1 MVPADLMHID
11 MVVVGP
17 TASGKTLW
25 AFNWAL
31 RHGAEII
38 SADSRQ
44 IYREMDIGTA
54 KPSAYLRQEVTHHLL
69 DILHPGEPYSA
80 GQFVRDAR
88 LAIRDIR
95 SRGKKIVLVGGTGLY
110 IKALLFGL
118 LDLGPED
125 AHARE
130 TFDREMDCKDTEALY
145 EDLVRKD
152 PDRAD
157 KVSSRDR
164 YRILRALWLIHSSGM
179 PASRLY
185 AGQAQGNAGISYGDI
200 VGLSPLREILY
211 ERIND
216 RVDEMFANG
225 WIEEVMDLQKK
236 GYDRNAPGFRSL
248 GYREILDYLS
258 GLRGFPETVVL
269 VKQKTRQFAKRQ
281 MTWFR
286 NMAALNWISGTG
298 ET

>member
-1 MVPADLMHID
+1 MHID

-25 AFNWAL
+25 AIDWAAC
-31 RHGAEII
+31 HGAEII

-54 KPSAYLRQEVTHHLL
+54 KPSATLREKVSHHLL
-69 DILHPGEPYSA
+69 DIRHPGESYNA

-88 LAIRDIR
+88 RAIQDIQ
-95 SRGKKIVLVGGTGLY
+95 SRGRKVALVGGTGLY

-118 LDLGPED
+118 LELAPED

-130 TFDREMDCKDTEALY
+130 AFIREKDDMATEALY
-145 EDLVRKD
+145 ENLIQKD
-152 PDRAD
+152 PERAN

-164 YRILRALWLIHSSGM
+164 YRILRALWLIHSNGM

-185 AGQAQGNAGISYGDI
+185 AEQIQGAGGISHAGI
-200 VGLSPLREILY
+200 VGLAPPREILY
-211 ERIND
+211 ARIND
-216 RVDEMFANG
+216 RVDEMLANG
-225 WIEEVMDLQKK
+225 WVEEVRELQKK
-236 GYDRNAPGFRSL
+236 GYGRDDPGFRSL
-248 GYREILDYLS
+248 GYREIHDYLS
-258 GLRGFPETVVL
+258 GRTGYHETVVL
-269 VKQKTRQFAKRQ
+269 IKQKTRQFAKRQ

-286 NMAALNWISGTG
+286 NMAPLDWITGTG
-298 ET
+298 

>member
-1 MVPADLMHID
+1 MHID

-25 AFNWAL
+25 AFNWAV

-44 IYREMDIGTA
+44 IYKEMDIGTA
-54 KPSAYLRQEVTHHLL
+54 KPSADLRQEVTHHLL

-95 SRGKKIVLVGGTGLY
+95 SRGRKVVLVGGTGLY

-118 LDLGPED
+118 LDLEPED
-125 AHARE
+125 ARARE
-130 TFDREMDCKDTEALY
+130 TFIREMDCMGTDVLY

-185 AGQAQGNAGISYGDI
+185 AVQAQGKGGISHGDI

-211 ERIND
+211 GRIND
-216 RVDEMFANG
+216 RVDEMFAKG
-225 WIEEVMDLQKK
+225 WVEEVRDLQKK
-236 GYDRNAPGFRSL
+236 GYDRDAPGFRSL
-248 GYREILDYLS
+248 GYREILDHLS
-258 GLRGFPETVVL
+258 GLRDLPETVL
-269 VKQKTRQFAKRQ
+269 LIKQKTRQFAKRQ

-286 NMAALNWISGTG
+286 NMAPLHWMGGTG
-298 ET
+298 EMF

>member
-1 MVPADLMHID
+1 MHID

-25 AFNWAL
+25 AFNWAV

-54 KPSAYLRQEVTHHLL
+54 KPSADLLQEVRHHLL
-69 DILHPGEPYSA
+69 DILHPGDPYSA

-95 SRGKKIVLVGGTGLY
+95 SRGRKVVLVGGTGLY

-118 LDLGPED
+118 LDLEPED
-125 AHARE
+125 ARARE
-130 TFDREMDCKDTEALY
+130 TFIREKDCTDTETLY
-145 EDLVRKD
+145 ENLVRKD
-152 PDRAD
+152 PERAD

-185 AGQAQGNAGISYGDI
+185 AAHAQGKAGISHGEI

-211 ERIND
+211 ERINN

-225 WIEEVMDLQKK
+225 WVEEVRDLQKK
-236 GYDRNAPGFRSL
+236 GYDRDSPGFRSL

-258 GLRGFPETVVL
+258 GLRDFSETVVL

-286 NMAALNWISGTG
+286 NMAPVNWMNGTG
-298 ET
+298 ETF